1 MPQIIITAVDRRRFV
16 LVLHTTSSVRSRSF
30 GRTDGDGLFNHAA
43 LPLPVHVRACAC
55 KYAYAHHTT
64 TTHPSPLAWEPATNG
79 QLIAH
84 CYLSKLNAGLPD
96 GKI

>member
-55 KYAYAHHTT
+55 KYAYYA
-64 TTHPSPLAWEPATNG
+64 SYYDAS
-79 QLIAH
+79 IA
-84 CYLSKLNAGLPD
+84 AGVGTRDERPINRALLP
-96 GKI
+96 K